1 MQARYLLIDGH
12 SVIFAREDLR
22 RIHQGNRAEARRLLI
37 EAAQRLHDGG
47 QWRVTLVFDGTLGT
61 ATPRTPHSICVAY
74 STADETAD
82 SMIERTVHGSGK
94 AAQILVITA
103 DEAERRT
110 VESLGATCASPEWL
124 MSEMEMTERELQQ
137 SLRTIQRKARW

>member
-1 MQARYLLIDGH
+1 MQARYMLIDGH

-22 RIHQGNRAEARRLLI
+22 RLHQKKPAEARRILA
-37 EAAQRLHDGG
+37 ESTQRLHDSG
-47 QWRVTLVFDGTLGT
+47 QWLVTLVFDGTYGT
-61 ATPRTPHSICVAY
+61 ATMRAKNTIVIAY

-103 DEAERRT
+103 DEEERRT
-110 VESLGATCASPEWL
+110 VESLGAATASPEWL
-124 MSEMEMTERELQQ
+124 MSEMEMSERELQQ
-137 SLRTIQRKARW
+137 SLRTIHKKSRW